1 MSCYSEENKVRKV
14 VFVFI
19 LRWKLWNA
27 RIRLHPTEGGNLN
40 YWTNDQSVN
49 LYGHKETRFVKW
61 ILDVTRECTAKIV
74 EAASTVT

>member
-1 MSCYSEENKVRKV
+1 
-14 VFVFI
+14 
-19 LRWKLWNA
+19 
-27 RIRLHPTEGGNLN
+27 LN